1 MGSATR
7 SPEPRVP
14 RIAEGASR
22 GGGGGGRGDHEPR
35 RRCGRRGRVRGR
47 ARGVPRRP
55 GGPGDE
61 HDRAGDRARKV
72 APSVQAR
79 GATLLDAPVSGSV
92 PVVERGELLIMV
104 GGDADALD
112 RARPV
117 LEALSSTII
126 HVGELGT
133 GATMKL
139 AVNALVHGLNA
150 ALSESLVLAERA
162 GVDRTT
168 AYEVFASGAAAAP
181 FVLYK
186 RAAFERPDETPVA
199 FSLDLVGKDLDLILA
214 LAGRWVPRCRRR
226 RRTGKRC
233 EPPSRPGWPIE
244 TSAPWPDTCEGSNAR
259 TEADGTQG
267 AHRRRKATRGPASL
281 ACRGCADPPP
291 RTRSRSPA
299 RSPRSRPSPR

>member
-1 MGSATR
+1 MVGTLR
-7 SPEPRVP
+7 
-14 RIAEGASR
+14 
-22 GGGGGGRGDHEPR
+22 
-35 RRCGRRGRVRGR
+35 
-47 ARGVPRRP
+47 
-55 GGPGDE
+55 
-61 HDRAGDRARKV
+61 RAGFDVVAWNRDRGKCDAVARTTGAGIAQSASEAAESADVVLTSLADDAAVRAVYADALEGFHPGQVVLEMSTIAPQTVLGV

-117 LEALSSTII
+117 LEALSSRII
-126 HVGELGT
+126 HVGQLGT

-162 GVDRTT
+162 GVDRTA

-199 FSLDLVGKDLDLILA
+199 FRLDLVGKDLDLILELARAVGAPMPQAETNREQVRAALATGLADRDISA
-214 LAGRWVPRCRRR
+214 LAGYLRGIERSDR
-226 RRTGKRC
+226 G
-233 EPPSRPGWPIE
+233 SR
-244 TSAPWPDTCEGSNAR
+244 A
-259 TEADGTQG
+259 
-267 AHRRRKATRGPASL
+267 
-281 ACRGCADPPP
+281 
-291 RTRSRSPA
+291 
-299 RSPRSRPSPR
+299 